1 MARPRLSERAQ
12 QKALRQ
18 QLREH
23 GRDDAAIAA
32 EFARQYRM
40 RPRKAW
46 RHAYGW
52 TLREAAGRINE
63 LAAQDGLDP
72 QSRAGMTAAHLCEY
86 EDWPGEASPG
96 SGREPTGRKP
106 TAYILSLLARAYST
120 TVPSLVDETDQAWLP
135 PADRLVITQLA
146 ATVAAAQPAR
156 VADAAEV
163 AETAR
168 PDNEQIVAAARE
180 AVQHAELAIQ
190 RQLGDTG
197 LADVRAQVRQLSQAY
212 MTGEP
217 FPLFQRMRR
226 VRAGIHRALDLRMWP
241 RDETELYF
249 LLGLMNSLMAV
260 AASDLGYA
268 VAAEKLA
275 QAGWA
280 YATIVKH
287 PPLMAQVQ
295 AELATISYWSGRPDE
310 SRRHA
315 VCGLELLSRGPN
327 AAQLCLHQARAAAR
341 LGDVAM
347 ARQAIAAAADARDR
361 DHQDDVLEIA
371 GEFGFSLAS
380 QHYLAGAALAEAPG
394 AERDAEAELE
404 LATSMYDLGPGPD
417 GDHSFGCAARAR
429 TALAATRLR
438 AGELDAVRPAIAPV
452 LALPRAQRID
462 SIAASLSQLRAELAR
477 PRYRG
482 APGAADLNEQIR
494 LFLRET
500 AVAGVNGG

>member
-32 EFARQYRM
+32 EFARRYRM

-52 TLREAAGRINE
+52 TLKEAAARINE

-106 TAYILSLLARAYST
+106 TAYILSLLARAYAT

-135 PADRLVITQLA
+135 AADRLVITQLA
-146 ATVAAAQPAR
+146 ASVAAAQPAP
-156 VADAAEV
+156 VADRAEA

-168 PDNEQIVAAARE
+168 PDHEQVVTAARE
-180 AVQHAELAIQ
+180 AVQHAERAIRREVGETSLAE
-190 RQLGDTG
+190 L
-197 LADVRAQVRQLSQAY
+197 RAEVARLSRAY

-226 VRAGIHRALDLRMWP
+226 VRASVHRALDLRLWP
-241 RDETELYF
+241 RDESGLYF
-249 LLGLMNSLMAV
+249 LLGLLNSLMAV
-260 AASDLGYA
+260 AASDLGFA

-280 YATIVKH
+280 YATILDH
-287 PPLMAQVQ
+287 QPLMAQVQ
-295 AELATISYWSGRPDE
+295 TELATITYWSGRPDE

-315 VCGLELLSRGPN
+315 ECGLDLLGHGPN
-327 AAQLCLHQARAAAR
+327 AAQLHLHRARASAR
-341 LGDVAM
+341 LGDVAA
-347 ARQAIAAAADARDR
+347 ARRAIAAAAEARDR
-361 DHQDDVLEIA
+361 DHRDDVLAVA

-394 AERDAEAELE
+394 AERDAAAELE
-404 LATSMYDLGPGPD
+404 LAIAMYDLGPGPD

-438 AGELDAVRPAIAPV
+438 DGQLDAVPPAIDPV

-462 SIAASLSQLRAELAR
+462 SIAAGLTQLGGELAR
-477 PRYRG
+477 PRYRDAAG
-482 APGAADLNEQIR
+482 AGELTERIR

-500 AVAGVNGG
+500 AVGGS

>member
-32 EFARQYRM
+32 EFARRYRM

-52 TLREAAGRINE
+52 ALKGPAGR
-63 LAAQDGLDP
+63 
-72 QSRAGMTAAHLCEY
+72 R
-86 EDWPGEASPG
+86 
-96 SGREPTGRKP
+96 REPPGRKP
-106 TAYILSLLARAYST
+106 TAYILSLLARAYAT

-135 PADRLVITQLA
+135 AADRLVITQLA
-146 ATVAAAQPAR
+146 ASVAAAQPAP
-156 VADAAEV
+156 VADAAEA

-168 PDNEQIVAAARE
+168 PDNEQVVSAARE
-180 AVQHAELAIQ
+180 AVQHAERAI
-190 RQLGDTG
+190 RREVEETSLTE
-197 LADVRAQVRQLSQAY
+197 LRAEVARLSRAY

-226 VRAGIHRALDLRMWP
+226 VRASVHRALDLRLWP
-241 RDETELYF
+241 RDESGLYF
-249 LLGLMNSLMAV
+249 LLGLLNSLMAV
-260 AASDLGYA
+260 AASDLGFA

-280 YATIVKH
+280 YATILDH
-287 PPLMAQVQ
+287 QPLMAQVQ
-295 AELATISYWSGRPDE
+295 TELATITYWSGRPDE
-310 SRRHA
+310 TRRHA
-315 VCGLELLSRGPN
+315 ESGLELLSRGPN
-327 AAQLCLHQARAAAR
+327 AAQLPLHRAGATAR
-341 LGDVAM
+341 LGDRAA
-347 ARQAIAAAADARDR
+347 ARQAIAAAAEARDR
-361 DHQDDVLEIA
+361 DHHDDVLEVA

-394 AERDAEAELE
+394 AEGDAAAELE
-404 LATSMYDLGPGPD
+404 LAIAMYDLGPGSD

-429 TALAATRLR
+429 TALASTRLR
-438 AGELDAVRPAIAPV
+438 AGQLEAVPAAIAPV

-462 SIAASLSQLRAELAR
+462 SIAAGVTQLGGELAR
-477 PRYRG
+477 PRFRG
-482 APGAADLNEQIR
+482 APGAGDLTERIR

-500 AVAGVNGG
+500 AVGGN

>member
-12 QKALRQ
+12 QRALRQ
-18 QLREH
+18 HLREH

-46 RHAYGW
+46 RHTYGW
-52 TLREAAGRINE
+52 TLREAATRIND

-106 TAYILSLLARAYST
+106 TAYILSLLARAYGT

-146 ATVAAAQPAR
+146 ATVAAAQPAP
-156 VADAAEV
+156 VADAAEA

-168 PDNEQIVAAARE
+168 TDNEQVVAATREGVRRAEQAIARE
-180 AVQHAELAIQ
+180 MADLAGARAEL
-190 RQLGDTG
+190 
-197 LADVRAQVRQLSQAY
+197 VQLSRDY
-212 MTGEP
+212 MTGAP

-226 VRAGIHRALDLRMWP
+226 VRAGIHRSLDLRLWP
-241 RDETELYF
+241 QDTSELYF

-268 VAAEKLA
+268 VAAGKLA

-280 YATIVKH
+280 YATIVND

-295 AELATISYWSGRPDE
+295 TELATITYWSGRPDQ

-315 VCGLELLSRGPN
+315 RSGLELLTSGPN
-327 AAQLCLHQARAAAR
+327 AAQLHLHQARAAAR
-341 LGDVAM
+341 LGDLGT
-347 ARQAIAAAADARDR
+347 ARQEIAAAADARDR
-361 DHQDDVLEIA
+361 DHHDEVLAIA

-380 QHYLAGAALAEAPG
+380 QHYLAGAALSQAPG

-404 LATSMYDLGPGPD
+404 LATTLYDQGPGPD

-429 TALAATRLR
+429 TALAAARLR
-438 AGELDAVRPAIAPV
+438 AGQLDAAQPAIAPV

-462 SIAASLSQLRAELAR
+462 SIAAGLQQVRDELEQ
-477 PRYRG
+477 PRYRS
-482 APGAADLNEQIR
+482 APAAADLGEQIR

-500 AVAGVNGG
+500 AVTGG

>member
-1 MARPRLSERAQ
+1 VARPRLSERAQ

-52 TLREAAGRINE
+52 TLREAATRIND

-96 SGREPTGRKP
+96 GGREPTGRKP
-106 TAYILSLLARAYST
+106 TAYILSLLARAYAT

-146 ATVAAAQPAR
+146 ATVAAATPAPA
-156 VADAAEV
+156 ADAAEA

-168 PDNEQIVAAARE
+168 TDNEQIVTAARE
-180 AVQHAELAIQ
+180 AVQHAERAIK
-190 RQLGDTG
+190 REVGERG
-197 LADVRAQVRQLSQAY
+197 LADLRDEVTRLSRDY

-226 VRAGIHRALDLRMWP
+226 VRAGIHRSLDLRPWP
-241 RDETELYF
+241 QDETELYF
-249 LLGLMNSLMAV
+249 LLGLLNSLMAV

-268 VAAEKLA
+268 VAAAKLA

-280 YATIVKH
+280 YATIVNH

-295 AELATISYWSGRPDE
+295 TELASITYWSGRPDE

-315 VCGLELLSRGPN
+315 RCGLDLLSSGPN
-327 AAQLCLHQARAAAR
+327 AAQLYLHYGRAAAR
-341 LGDVAM
+341 LGDARA

-361 DHQDDVLEIA
+361 DHRDDVLEIA

-394 AERDAEAELE
+394 AEREAAAELE

-417 GDHSFGCAARAR
+417 GEHSFGCAARAR
-429 TALAATRLR
+429 TALATARLR
-438 AGELDAVRPAIAPV
+438 AGQLEAAAPVLAPV

-462 SIAASLSQLRAELAR
+462 SVAAGLSQVRDELA
-477 PRYRG
+477 RYRG
-482 APGAADLNEQIR
+482 AAGAADLGEQIR

-500 AVAGVNGG
+500 AVTGA

>member
-12 QKALRQ
+12 QKALRL

-32 EFARQYRM
+32 EFARRYRM

-52 TLREAAGRINE
+52 TLKEAAARINE

-135 PADRLVITQLA
+135 AADRLVITQLA
-146 ATVAAAQPAR
+146 ASVAAAKPAP
-156 VADAAEV
+156 VADAAEA

-168 PDNEQIVAAARE
+168 PDNEQVVTAARE
-180 AVQHAELAIQ
+180 AVQHAELAI
-190 RQLGDTG
+190 RREVEETG
-197 LADVRAQVRQLSQAY
+197 LAELRAEVARLSLVY

-226 VRAGIHRALDLRMWP
+226 VRASVHRALDLRLWP
-241 RDETELYF
+241 RDESGLYF
-249 LLGLMNSLMAV
+249 LLGLLNSLMAV

-280 YATIVKH
+280 YATIIDH
-287 PPLMAQVQ
+287 QPLMPQVQ
-295 AELATISYWSGRPDE
+295 TELATITYWSGRPDE

-315 VCGLELLSRGPN
+315 ECGLDLLARGPN
-327 AAQLCLHQARAAAR
+327 AAQMHLHRARATAR
-341 LGDVAM
+341 LGDVTA
-347 ARQAIAAAADARDR
+347 ARLAITAAAEARDR
-361 DHQDDVLEIA
+361 EHHDDVLEVA

-394 AERDAEAELE
+394 AERDAAAELE
-404 LATSMYDLGPGPD
+404 LAVAMYDLGPGSD

-429 TALAATRLR
+429 TTLATTRLR
-438 AGELDAVRPAIAPV
+438 AGQLDAVPTAIAPV
-452 LALPRAQRID
+452 LVLPRAQRID
-462 SIAASLSQLRAELAR
+462 SIAAGLAQLRSELAR

-482 APGAADLNEQIR
+482 AARAGELTEQIR

-500 AVAGVNGG
+500 AVGGS

>member
-32 EFARQYRM
+32 EFARRYRM

-52 TLREAAGRINE
+52 TLREAAARINE

-146 ATVAAAQPAR
+146 ANVAAAQPAP
-156 VADAAEV
+156 VADAAEA

-168 PDNEQIVAAARE
+168 TDNEQVVTAARE
-180 AVQHAELAIQ
+180 AVQHAERAI
-190 RQLGDTG
+190 RREVGEAS
-197 LADVRAQVRQLSQAY
+197 LADARTELIRLSQAY

-226 VRAGIHRALDLRMWP
+226 VRAGIHRSLDLRLWP
-241 RDETELYF
+241 QDETELYF
-249 LLGLMNSLMAV
+249 LLGLLNSLMAV

-268 VAAEKLA
+268 VAAGKLA

-280 YATIVKH
+280 YATIVRH

-315 VCGLELLSRGPN
+315 VSGLELLRSGPN
-327 AAQLCLHQARAAAR
+327 AAQLHLHQARAAAR
-341 LGDVAM
+341 LGDIAT

-361 DHQDDVLEIA
+361 DHHDDVLEIA

-380 QHYLAGAALAEAPG
+380 QHYLAGAALAETPG
-394 AERDAEAELE
+394 AERDAAAELE

-438 AGELDAVRPAIAPV
+438 AGQLDAVQPAIAPV
-452 LALPRAQRID
+452 LALPRAKRID
-462 SIAASLSQLRAELAR
+462 SIAAGLHQVHDELR
-477 PRYRG
+477 RYRG
-482 APGAADLNEQIR
+482 AAGTADLDEQIR

-500 AVAGVNGG
+500 VSGSRPV

>member
-1 MARPRLSERAQ
+1 MGRPRLSERAQ

-18 QLREH
+18 QLRDR

-32 EFARQYRM
+32 EFARRYRM

-52 TLREAAGRINE
+52 TLREAAARIND

-72 QSRAGMTAAHLCEY
+72 GSRAGMTAAHLCEY

-106 TAYILSLLARAYST
+106 TAYILSLLARAYAT

-135 PADRLVITQLA
+135 PADKLVITQLA
-146 ATVAAAQPAR
+146 ASVAAAQPAP
-156 VADAAEV
+156 VADAAEA

-168 PDNEQIVAAARE
+168 PDNEQVVAAARE

-190 RQLGDTG
+190 REVGDTG
-197 LADVRAQVRQLSQAY
+197 LADARSEVMRLSRAY

-226 VRAGIHRALDLRMWP
+226 VRAGIHRALDLRLWP
-241 RDETELYF
+241 QDEAELYF

-268 VAAEKLA
+268 AAAEKLA

-280 YATIVKH
+280 YATIIKH
-287 PPLMAQVQ
+287 QPLMAQVQ
-295 AELATISYWSGRPDE
+295 TELATITYWSGQPGR
-310 SRRHA
+310 SRQHA
-315 VCGLELLSRGPN
+315 VCGLELLGRGPN
-327 AAQLCLHQARAAAR
+327 AAQLHLHRARAAAR
-341 LGDVAM
+341 LGDIGT
-347 ARQAIAAAADARDR
+347 ARDAIAAAADARDR
-361 DHQDDVLEIA
+361 DHHDDVLEIA

-394 AERDAEAELE
+394 AERDAAAELE
-404 LATSMYDLGPGPD
+404 LATRMYDLGPGPD

-429 TALAATRLR
+429 TALASTRLR
-438 AGELDAVRPAIAPV
+438 AGQLDAVRPAIGPV

-462 SIAASLSQLRAELAR
+462 SIAAGLSQIRAELAR

-482 APGAADLNEQIR
+482 AAGAAELDEQIR
-494 LFLRET
+494 QFLRDT
-500 AVAGVNGG
+500 AVAGV

>member
-23 GRDDAAIAA
+23 GRDQGGFAA
-32 EFARQYRM
+32 EFARRYRM

-52 TLREAAGRINE
+52 TLREAAARINE

-106 TAYILSLLARAYST
+106 TAYILSLLARAYAT
-120 TVPSLVDETDQAWLP
+120 TVPSLVDETDQSWLP

-146 ATVAAAQPAR
+146 ATVAAAQPAP
-156 VADAAEV
+156 VADAAEA

-168 PDNEQIVAAARE
+168 TDNEQVVTAARE
-180 AVQHAELAIQ
+180 ALQHAERAIRRETDEASLAS
-190 RQLGDTG
+190 T
-197 LADVRAQVRQLSQAY
+197 RAELIRLSGAY

-226 VRAGIHRALDLRMWP
+226 VRAGIHRILDLRLWP
-241 RDETELYF
+241 QDEKELYF
-249 LLGLMNSLMAV
+249 LLGLLNSLMAV

-268 VAAEKLA
+268 VAAGKLA

-280 YATIVKH
+280 YATIVDH

-295 AELATISYWSGRPDE
+295 TELATITYWSGRPDE

-315 VCGLELLSRGPN
+315 VCGLELLTSGPN
-327 AAQLCLHQARAAAR
+327 AAQLHLHQARAAGR
-341 LGDVAM
+341 LGDVTT

-361 DHQDDVLEIA
+361 DHHDDVLEIA

-394 AERDAEAELE
+394 AEREAAAELE
-404 LATSMYDLGPGPD
+404 LATAMYDLGPGPD

-429 TALAATRLR
+429 TTLAATRLR
-438 AGELDAVRPAIAPV
+438 AGRLDAVQPAIAPV
-452 LALPRAQRID
+452 LALPRGQRID
-462 SIAASLSQLRAELAR
+462 SIAAGLSQVRDELRR

-482 APGAADLNEQIR
+482 AAGTADLDEQIR

-500 AVAGVNGG
+500 AVTGR